1 VDSGITRKIS
11 GFYPDFF
18 RVAPSGAS
26 SVFRAS
32 VAVVQPFVQ
41 PSNTNF
47 EIRLPHRLPHL
58 DSIAAHLNSIAAST
72 LCTPHS
78 AAVRPMP
85 TSPSPSPQDSLT
97 ATATRTLPVM
107 PRPAPPRPCL
117 PCHRRLNRIN
127 PRRRRR
133 LAPPHPRLPPR
144 HRHHSLDKKIS
155 PLTLMFTTIPMKW
168 V

>member
-47 EIRLPHRLPHL
+47 DYRISIRLPHRLPHL

-97 ATATRTLPVM
+97 ATATRTLPSPVM
-107 PRPAPPRPCL
+107 PRPA
-117 PCHRRLNRIN
+117 
-127 PRRRRR
+127 
-133 LAPPHPRLPPR
+133 
-144 HRHHSLDKKIS
+144 S
-155 PLTLMFTTIPMKW
+155 PLLLASFVVGPTSIAVIVAVESANSKFVICHFIGAVHEYKFKQ
-168 V
+168 